1 MRKVADTIIFVSDS
15 NLPESEISKVQP
27 LVKLVIAT
35 PHGEYDFGSYKRG
48 FSHVPDDTD
57 ELIFANDSCLG
68 PLYSLDKVFDEMQ
81 DKQCDFWGMNSH
93 CIDVDFHIQSFF
105 MVFKKEVFR
114 SDLFK
119 NFISSIEKQKHKDD
133 IILNYEI
140 GLSQLLLKNGYRVA
154 AFIDKPCQ
162 ARINGSLFFQDK
174 LNPLVKTRVVR
185 QSGWFLGML
194 LSSWYNNF
202 EIDYPKNLIFDYAKK
217 YKEEISLFDNLT
229 SLRKV
234 LFRMHLA
241 KKEVCLLGRWYRW

>member
-1 MRKVADTIIFVSDS
+1 M
-15 NLPESEISKVQP
+15 
-27 LVKLVIAT
+27 
-35 PHGEYDFGSYKRG
+35 
-48 FSHVPDDTD
+48 
-57 ELIFANDSCLG
+57 
-68 PLYSLDKVFDEMQ
+68 
-81 DKQCDFWGMNSH
+81 
-93 CIDVDFHIQSFF
+93 
-105 MVFKKEVFR
+105 
-114 SDLFK
+114 
-119 NFISSIEKQKHKDD
+119 SSIEKQNHKDD

-217 YKEEISLFDNLT
+217 YKD
-229 SLRKV
+229 
-234 LFRMHLA
+234 
-241 KKEVCLLGRWYRW
+241 CLLYTSSA